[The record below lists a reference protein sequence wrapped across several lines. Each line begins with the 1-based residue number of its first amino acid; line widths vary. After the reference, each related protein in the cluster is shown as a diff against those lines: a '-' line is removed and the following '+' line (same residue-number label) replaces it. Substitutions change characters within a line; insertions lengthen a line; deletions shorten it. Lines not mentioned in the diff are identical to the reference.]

1 MILFLVY
8 RIVCE
13 MKMCVVLSF
22 PSSIKTIDCLKN
34 IGQSSE
40 RIMIQLN
47 YDPNKDLSKNQ
58 TTLIKI

>member
-1 MILFLVY
+1 
-8 RIVCE
+8 
-13 MKMCVVLSF
+13 MCVVLSF